1 MADEEDAIVN
11 PEEPEEEKVAETSAS
26 KESAEMA
33 ETALIEAGE
42 TRSTPFGLVR
52 SREISKEMEESY
64 LDYAMSVIVSRAL
77 PDVRDGLKPVHRR
90 VLYAMWD
97 TGLKSSV
104 KYRKSA
110 AVVGEVMKSYHP
122 HGDSAIYDTLVRMAQ
137 LFSMR
142 YPLVDGQG
150 NFGSVDGDSAAAM
163 RYTEA
168 RMASIAEELL
178 MDIEKE
184 TVDFIPNFD
193 GMTTE
198 PTVLPSKLPNLLL
211 NGALGIA
218 VGMATNI
225 PPHNLTELCDALINL
240 SDNPELTVDELMAWV
255 KGPDF
260 PTGGLIFNTE
270 DIRTAYTTGKGR
282 IVMRGV
288 AEILEQPRGYQI
300 LISAL
305 PYQVNKSDLV
315 TKIADLVKD
324 KKIEGISDLRDESD
338 RDASIRIVIDLK
350 QSAFPKKILNQLYSM
365 TVLESAF
372 HVNMLALV
380 DGIQPRVLTLKQVLE
395 EHLKHR
401 AVVIR
406 RRTTFELNR
415 AKDRAHILEGLKI
428 ALDHIDAVIDTIRK
442 SANRDEARVN
452 LVKQF
457 KLTEVQANAILDM
470 RLSALAALE
479 RQRVDDEL
487 KEKMLLIADLEAI
500 LASGERIRSII
511 KEELVRVRDT
521 YGDERRTQVIPQG
534 VTGFKAED
542 LIPNEQVIVTVT
554 TGGYI
559 KRVQVATYR
568 SQNRGG
574 KGIVG
579 MGTKEEDA
587 VEHLISTWTHNDI
600 LFFSDRGRLFTAK
613 VYDLPSASRTA
624 KGQAMPNII
633 QISPEEKITTILTLD
648 KTGRDA
654 NTYFFMGT
662 EKGVVKKTRLDAYA
676 NVRKTGLIAIKLR
689 ENDTLRWVAMTS
701 GENRVMMVSH
711 AGQAIL
717 FAETDVR
724 PMGRSASGVMGMRL
738 RSGDKVMAMT
748 VIPKKLVELVEEE
761 GSKKRGRKP
770 EGPMLL
776 TVVENGFGKRT
787 AIDEFRGQRRG
798 GIGVRAAKTTA
809 KTGKVVAAIV
819 TIGDLGDLII
829 ISKAGVVIRMP
840 LKSAKKLGRDAQGVT
855 LMRLKG
861 LKDRVVSV
869 TVIIKSDDNDDDVPP
884 PSTGTGVVGAPDT
897 GTDLP
902 PATADR
908 PGELPP
914 DDDELDDDDGA
925 TDKSDEEADEETPDE
940 EQVVAAESQAATTV
954 EKPAKPVKKPRI
966 KKTPTPEV
974 VNAPATET
982 EGEELPETIAE
993 DDATTPRL
1001 PRVVTTDPD
1010 EPNYW
1015 GTGGLWK

>member
-1 MADEEDAIVN
+1 MADEEITQPAV
-11 PEEPEEEKVAETSAS
+11 PEETSAENGPVVGS
-26 KESAEMA
+26 N
-33 ETALIEAGE
+33 EA
-42 TRSTPFGLVR
+42 RSTAFGLVR

-64 LDYAMSVIVSRAL
+64 LDYAMSVIVARAL

-110 AVVGEVMKSYHP
+110 AVVGEVLKSYHP
-122 HGDSAIYDTLVRMAQ
+122 HGDVAVYDTLVRMAQ
-137 LFSMR
+137 PFAMR
-142 YPLVDGQG
+142 YRLVDGQG

-168 RMASIAEELL
+168 RMAAIAEELL
-178 MDIEKE
+178 LDIDKD
-184 TVDFIPNFD
+184 TVDFIPNYD

-198 PTVLPSKLPNLLL
+198 PTVLPAKLPNLLL

-225 PPHNLTELCDALINL
+225 PPHNLTELCEALIQL
-240 SDNPELTVDELMAWV
+240 IDNPELTVEELMAWV

-270 DIRTAYTTGKGR
+270 DIKLAYTTGKGR

-288 AEILEQPRGYQI
+288 AEIIEQPKGYQI
-300 LISAL
+300 VISAL
-305 PYQVNKSDLV
+305 PYQVNKADLV

-350 QSAFPKKILNQLYSM
+350 QTAFPRKILNQLYSL

-380 DGIQPRVLTLKQVLE
+380 DGLQPRVLTLKQVLE
-395 EHLKHR
+395 EYLKHR
-401 AVVIR
+401 VTVVR
-406 RRTTFELNR
+406 RRTAFELAR
-415 AKDRAHILEGLKI
+415 AKERAHILEGLKI
-428 ALDHIDAVIDTIRK
+428 ALDHIDAVIATIRK

-452 LVKQF
+452 LVSQF
-457 KLTEVQANAILDM
+457 KLTELQANAILDM
-470 RLSALAALE
+470 RLAALAALE

-487 KEKMLLIADLEAI
+487 KEKLVLIAELEAI
-500 LASGERIRSII
+500 LASEARIRAII
-511 KEELVRVRDT
+511 KDELIHVRDT
-521 YGDERRTQVIPQG
+521 FGDERRTQVIPSA

-542 LIPNEQVIVTVT
+542 LIPNEQVIVTIT

-559 KRVQVATYR
+559 KRVPVATYR
-568 SQNRGG
+568 SQHRGG

-587 VEHLISTWTHNDI
+587 VEHLLSTWTHNDI
-600 LFFSDRGRLFTAK
+600 LFFTDRGRLFTAK
-613 VYDLPSASRTA
+613 VYDLPAASRTA

-633 QISPEEKITTILTLD
+633 QIAPDEKVTTVLTLD
-648 KTGRDA
+648 KTGRAA

-662 EKGVVKKTRLDAYA
+662 EKGVVKKTRIDAYA
-676 NVRKTGLIAIKLR
+676 NVRKSGLIAIKLR
-689 ENDTLRWVAMTS
+689 DGDTLRWVAMTT
-701 GENRVMMVSH
+701 GENRIMLVSH
-711 AGQAIL
+711 NGQAIL

-748 VIPKKLVELVEEE
+748 IIPKLLLEPEAGTDGL
-761 GSKKRGRKP
+761 KKRGRKP
-770 EGPMLL
+770 DGPMLL

-798 GIGVRAAKTTA
+798 GIGVRAAKTTT

-819 TIGDLGDLII
+819 TIGDTGDLII
-829 ISKAGVVIRMP
+829 ISKGGVVIRMP
-840 LKSAKKLGRDAQGVT
+840 LRSAKKLGRDAQGVT
-855 LMRLKG
+855 LMRMKG
-861 LKDRVVSV
+861 AKDRVVSV
-869 TVIIKSDDNDDDVPP
+869 TVVIKSDDDDDDVPP
-884 PSTGTGVVGAPDT
+884 PTSGTGVVGAPDDSPALSPPDQEQDSLEPPASEVPKAESNEQAEP
-897 GTDLP
+897 DLTEP
-902 PATADR
+902 PATQPVKSALNKKAKPSKPPKTTSPPADR
-908 PGELPP
+908 
-914 DDDELDDDDGA
+914 
-925 TDKSDEEADEETPDE
+925 ETP
-940 EQVVAAESQAATTV
+940 
-954 EKPAKPVKKPRI
+954 KPTNKQTRLELEGQNRPSKLPKLV
-966 KKTPTPEV
+966 
-974 VNAPATET
+974 ET
-982 EGEELPETIAE
+982 EST
-993 DDATTPRL
+993 
-1001 PRVVTTDPD
+1001 

-1015 GTGGLWK
+1015 GAGGLWK

>member
-1 MADEEDAIVN
+1 MADEEDNLIPSNEIEA
-11 PEEPEEEKVAETSAS
+11 
-26 KESAEMA
+26 A
-33 ETALIEAGE
+33 ETAVAPLAPNEARTTE
-42 TRSTPFGLVR
+42 FGLVR
-52 SREISKEMEESY
+52 AREISKEMEESY

-97 TGLKSSV
+97 TGLKSGV

-137 LFSMR
+137 FFSMR

-168 RMASIAEELL
+168 RMAGIAEELL
-178 MDIEKE
+178 LDIEKE
-184 TVDFIPNFD
+184 TVDFVPNFD

-240 SDNPELTVDELMAWV
+240 SDNPDLSVDELMTWV

-270 DIRTAYTTGKGR
+270 DIRSAYTTGKGR

-300 LISAL
+300 VISAL
-305 PYQVNKSDLV
+305 PYQVNKADLV

-350 QSAFPKKILNQLYSM
+350 QTAFPKKILNQLYSL

-401 AVVIR
+401 VVVVR
-406 RRTTFELNR
+406 RRTTFELKR
-415 AKDRAHILEGLKI
+415 ARERAHILEGLKI
-428 ALDHIDAVIDTIRK
+428 ALDQIDTVIATIRK

-452 LVKQF
+452 LIGQF
-457 KLTEVQANAILDM
+457 QLTEIQAGAILDM

-479 RQRVDDEL
+479 RQRVEDEL
-487 KEKMLLIADLEAI
+487 KEKMALIADLEAI
-500 LASGERIRSII
+500 LASDERIRTII
-511 KEELVRVRDT
+511 KDELIHVRDT
-521 YGDERRTQVIPQG
+521 YGDARRTQVIPQG

-559 KRVQVATYR
+559 KRVPVATYR
-568 SQNRGG
+568 SQHRGG

-579 MGTKEEDA
+579 MGTKEEDD

-613 VYDLPSASRTA
+613 VYDLPSVSRTA

-633 QISPEEKITTILTLD
+633 QIAPTEKITTILTLD
-648 KTGRDA
+648 KASRDA
-654 NTYFFMGT
+654 STYFFMGT
-662 EKGVVKKTRLDAYA
+662 EKGVVKKTRIDAYA

-701 GENRVMMVSH
+701 GENRVMLVSH

-738 RSGDKVMAMT
+738 RAGDKVMAMT
-748 VIPKKLVELVEEE
+748 VIPKAILELVEEAE
-761 GSKKRGRKP
+761 GVTPLRQGSEGVSAKASKKRGRKP
-770 EGPMLL
+770 GGPMLL

-787 AIDEFRGQRRG
+787 SIDEFRGQRRG

-819 TIGDLGDLII
+819 TIGDTGDLII

-840 LKSAKKLGRDAQGVT
+840 LRSAKKLGRDAQGVT

-869 TVIIKSDDNDDDVPP
+869 TVIIKSEDSDDNVPP
-884 PSTGTGVVGAPDT
+884 PTSGTGVVGAPEM
-897 GTDLP
+897 
-902 PATADR
+902 A
-908 PGELPP
+908 P
-914 DDDELDDDDGA
+914 DSSAPQG
-925 TDKSDEEADEETPDE
+925 DKSGMDEELLPEEDLETEDSSLNSAEDNKADSEADASGDMEEKQAKKSKTPKKKKELETEETSLQSPD
-940 EQVVAAESQAATTV
+940 S
-954 EKPAKPVKKPRI
+954 
-966 KKTPTPEV
+966 
-974 VNAPATET
+974 N
-982 EGEELPETIAE
+982 LPEK
-993 DDATTPRL
+993 
-1001 PRVVTTDPD
+1001 D

-1015 GTGGLWK
+1015 GADRHHT